1 MIVILEKIEE
11 ELKKRASKYFGGE
24 EPGAVLYSVL
34 YSSSGKF
41 CIKNFKRKNIQF
53 LVKSFYQ
60 KKMERH
66 LKKIFG
72 HNWHANLH
80 VFANI
85 CKLPVSNTFK
95 DMHSKI

>member
-41 CIKNFKRKNIQF
+41 CIKNLQRKNIQF
-53 LVKSFYQ
+53 LVKSIYP
-60 KKMERH
+60 KK
-66 LKKIFG
+66 
-72 HNWHANLH
+72 W
-80 VFANI
+80 
-85 CKLPVSNTFK
+85 K
-95 DMHSKI
+95 DI